1 MAAFTLKAEAAA
13 SIGRRKYDPPP
24 AVVWGLNRKPTR
36 VISGAVSLSNSTHF
50 PVIDDSKLVNP
61 VTFPPGCAKL
71 ATKPSPIGSDI
82 DTNTIGM
89 LRVSPRRVITTGLEP
104 ATISSGR
111 TWTNSLANLHTRTAS
126 SGAQR

>member
-36 VISGAVSLSNSTHF
+36 VICGAMSLSNPTHL
-50 PVIDDSKLVNP
+50 PVIEDSKLVNP

-71 ATKPSPIGSDI
+71 ATKPSPTGSDI
-82 DTNTIGM
+82 DTNTIGI
-89 LRVSPRRVITTGLEP
+89 LRVSPRRVVTTGLEW
-104 ATISSGR
+104 ATITPGR
-111 TWTNSLANLHTRTAS
+111 NSTSSLANFHTSTAS
-126 SGAQR
+126 PRAQR